1 MKVNFDKK
9 EKNKVYFNVDVDWKE
24 FEPKI
29 DEAYKKMRSK
39 FNIPGFRKG
48 KVPKMIIEQN
58 YGVQV
63 FYDEAINIML
73 QDIYPKALEELDLKV
88 VDQPDV
94 DVKDFKEN
102 EKINFTFEVEVVPEF
117 ELPNFEEMEV
127 EDVKEEFDKE
137 VVTNE
142 IERLRNENARYTI
155 VEDRKT
161 KKGDIVKLD
170 FKGYVNNEA
179 FQGGEA
185 KDYELEIGSNS
196 FIPGFEDQLI
206 DRAIGEEFD
215 VNVKF
220 PEEYH
225 AEDLKGKDAKFICKI
240 NEIKVK
246 ELPEL
251 DDNFASDVS
260 EFDTLKEFKADLR
273 KKLKAQ
279 FNEMVDTQRENKV
292 LDKVIEE
299 TKFDVPNRMIEDEVE
314 NELRNFQYRLQA
326 QGLNYDDYKKY
337 TGKTDDEIKETF
349 KEPAEKRV
357 KLGLILE
364 KYAKDNKIKATKRD
378 YDKELD
384 KLAEMYKAE
393 DKEEFKKSMS
403 EGSLEFLDRGILNS
417 KSIDDIKKKSK
428 IYLMR

>member
-9 EKNKVYFNVDVDWKE
+9 EKNKVYFNVDVDWKD

-29 DEAYKKMRSK
+29 DEAYKKIRSK
-39 FNIPGFRKG
+39 FSIPGFRKG

-73 QDIYPKALEELDLKV
+73 QEIYPKALEELDLKV

-102 EKINFTFEVEVVPEF
+102 ENINFTFEVEVVPEF
-117 ELPNFEEMEV
+117 ELPNFEEIEV
-127 EDVKEEFDKE
+127 EDIKDEFDKE

-155 VEDRKT
+155 IEDRKT
-161 KKGDIVKLD
+161 KKGDIVKID
-170 FKGYVNNEA
+170 FKGYVDNEA

-185 KDYELEIGSNS
+185 KDYELEIGFNS
-196 FIPGFEDQLI
+196 FILGFEDQLV
-206 DRAIGEEFD
+206 DRAIGQEFD

-225 AEDLKGKDAKFICKI
+225 AEDLKGKDAKFICTI

-279 FNEMVDTQRENKV
+279 FNEMIDAQRENKV

-326 QGLNYDDYKKY
+326 QGLNYEDYKKY
-337 TGKTDDEIKETF
+337 TGNTDEEIKETF

-364 KYAKDNKIKATKRD
+364 KYAKENKLKATKRD

-417 KSIDDIKKKSK
+417 KAIDDIKKKVK
-428 IYLMR
+428 YI

>member
-1 MKVNFDKK
+1 MKVNFDKR
-9 EKNKVYFNVDVDWKE
+9 EKNKVYFNVDVDWKD

-29 DEAYKKMRSK
+29 DEAYKKIRSK
-39 FNIPGFRKG
+39 FSIPGFRKG

-73 QDIYPKALEELDLKV
+73 QEIYPKALEELDLKV

-102 EKINFTFEVEVVPEF
+102 ENINFTFEVEVVPEF
-117 ELPNFEEMEV
+117 ELPNFEEIEV

-155 VEDRKT
+155 IEDRKT

-170 FKGYVNNEA
+170 FKGYVDNEA

-196 FIPGFEDQLI
+196 FIPGFEDQLV

-225 AEDLKGKDAKFICKI
+225 AEDLKGKDAKFICTI

-279 FNEMVDTQRENKV
+279 FNEMIDAQRENKV

-326 QGLNYDDYKKY
+326 QGLNYEDYKKY
-337 TGKTDDEIKETF
+337 TGNTDEEIKETF

-364 KYAKDNKIKATKRD
+364 KYAQENKLKATKRD

-393 DKEEFKKSMS
+393 DKEEFKKTMS

-417 KSIDDIKKKSK
+417 KAIDDIKKKVK
-428 IYLMR
+428 YI

>member
-1 MKVNFDKK
+1 MKVNFDKR
-9 EKNKVYFNVDVDWKE
+9 EKNKVYFNVDVDWKD

-29 DEAYKKMRSK
+29 DEAYKKIRSK

-73 QDIYPKALEELDLKV
+73 QEIYPKALEELDLKV

-102 EKINFTFEVEVVPEF
+102 ENINFTFEVEVVPEF
-117 ELPNFEEMEV
+117 ELPNFEEIEV

-155 VEDRKT
+155 IEDRKT

-170 FKGYVNNEA
+170 FKGYVDNEA

-196 FIPGFEDQLI
+196 FIPGFEDQLV

-225 AEDLKGKDAKFICKI
+225 AEDLKGKDAKFICTI

-279 FNEMVDTQRENKV
+279 FNEMIDAQRENKV

-326 QGLNYDDYKKY
+326 QGLNYEDYKKY
-337 TGKTDDEIKETF
+337 TGNTDEEIKKTF

-364 KYAKDNKIKATKRD
+364 KYAKENKLKATKRD

-417 KSIDDIKKKSK
+417 KAIDDIKKKVK
-428 IYLMR
+428 YI

>member
-1 MKVNFDKK
+1 MKVNFDKR
-9 EKNKVYFNVDVDWKE
+9 EKNKVYFNVDVDWKD

-29 DEAYKKMRSK
+29 DEAYKKIRSK

-73 QDIYPKALEELDLKV
+73 QEIYPKALEELDLKV

-102 EKINFTFEVEVVPEF
+102 ENINFTFEVEVVPEF
-117 ELPNFEEMEV
+117 ELPNFEEIEV

-155 VEDRKT
+155 IEDRKT

-170 FKGYVNNEA
+170 FKGYVDNEA

-196 FIPGFEDQLI
+196 FIPGFEDQLV

-225 AEDLKGKDAKFICKI
+225 AEDLKGKDAKFICTI

-279 FNEMVDTQRENKV
+279 FNEMIDAQRENKV

-326 QGLNYDDYKKY
+326 QGLNYEDYKKY
-337 TGKTDDEIKETF
+337 TGNTDEEIKKTF

-364 KYAKDNKIKATKRD
+364 KYAKENKLKATKRD

-393 DKEEFKKSMS
+393 DKEEFKKTMS

-417 KSIDDIKKKSK
+417 KAIDDIKKKVK
-428 IYLMR
+428 YI

>member
-58 YGVQV
+58 YGIQV

-179 FQGGEA
+179 FQGGDA

-299 TKFDVPNRMIEDEVE
+299 TKFDVPNRMIEDEIE

-417 KSIDDIKKKSK
+417 KSIDDIKKKVK
-428 IYLMR
+428 YI

>member
-9 EKNKVYFNVDVDWKE
+9 EKNKVYFNVDVDWKD

-29 DEAYKKMRSK
+29 DEAYKKIRSK

-73 QDIYPKALEELDLKV
+73 QEIYPKALEELDLKV

-102 EKINFTFEVEVVPEF
+102 ENINFTFEVEVVPEF
-117 ELPNFEEMEV
+117 ELPNFEEIEV

-155 VEDRKT
+155 IEDRKT

-170 FKGYVNNEA
+170 FKGYVDNEA

-196 FIPGFEDQLI
+196 FIPGFEDQLV

-225 AEDLKGKDAKFICKI
+225 AEDLKGKDAKFICTI

-260 EFDTLKEFKADLR
+260 EFDTLKVFKADLR

-279 FNEMVDTQRENKV
+279 FNEMIDAQRENKV

-326 QGLNYDDYKKY
+326 QGLNYEDYKKY
-337 TGKTDDEIKETF
+337 TGNTDEEIKETF

-364 KYAKDNKIKATKRD
+364 KYAQENKLKATKRD

-393 DKEEFKKSMS
+393 DKEEFKKTMS

-417 KSIDDIKKKSK
+417 KAIDDIKKKVK
-428 IYLMR
+428 YI

>member
-29 DEAYKKMRSK
+29 DEAYKKIRSK
-39 FNIPGFRKG
+39 FNISGFRKG

-73 QDIYPKALEELDLKV
+73 QEIYPKALEELDLKV

-102 EKINFTFEVEVVPEF
+102 ENINFTFEVEVVPEF
-117 ELPNFEEMEV
+117 ELPNFEEIEV
-127 EDVKEEFDKE
+127 EDIKDEFDKE

-155 VEDRKT
+155 IEDRKT

-170 FKGYVNNEA
+170 FKGYVDNEA

-185 KDYELEIGSNS
+185 IDYELELGSGS
-196 FIPGFEDQLI
+196 FIPGFEDQLV

-225 AEDLKGKDAKFICKI
+225 AEDLKGKDAKFICTI

-279 FNEMVDTQRENKV
+279 FNEMIDAQRENKV

-337 TGKTDDEIKETF
+337 TGNTDEEIKETF

-364 KYAKDNKIKATKRD
+364 KYAQENKLKATKRD

-393 DKEEFKKSMS
+393 DKEEFKKTMS

-417 KSIDDIKKKSK
+417 KAIDDIKKKVK
-428 IYLMR
+428 YI

>member
-102 EKINFTFEVEVVPEF
+102 EKITFTFEVEVVPEF

-417 KSIDDIKKKSK
+417 KSIDDIKKKVK
-428 IYLMR
+428 YI

>member
-1 MKVNFDKK
+1 MKVNFDKR
-9 EKNKVYFNVDVDWKE
+9 EKNKVYFNVDVDWKD

-29 DEAYKKMRSK
+29 DEAYKKIRSK

-73 QDIYPKALEELDLKV
+73 QEIYPKALEELDLKV

-102 EKINFTFEVEVVPEF
+102 ENINFTFEVEVVPEF
-117 ELPNFEEMEV
+117 ELPNFEEIEV
-127 EDVKEEFDKE
+127 EDIKDEFEKE

-155 VEDRKT
+155 IEDRKT

-170 FKGYVNNEA
+170 FKGYVDNEA

-196 FIPGFEDQLI
+196 FIPGFEDQLV

-225 AEDLKGKDAKFICKI
+225 AEDLKGKDAKFICTI

-279 FNEMVDTQRENKV
+279 FNEMIDAQRENKV

-326 QGLNYDDYKKY
+326 QGLNYEDYKKY
-337 TGKTDDEIKETF
+337 TGNTDEEIKETF

-364 KYAKDNKIKATKRD
+364 KYAKENKLKATKRD

-393 DKEEFKKSMS
+393 DKEEFKKTMS

-417 KSIDDIKKKSK
+417 KAIDDIKKKVK
-428 IYLMR
+428 YI

>member
-1 MKVNFDKK
+1 MKVNFDKR
-9 EKNKVYFNVDVDWKE
+9 EKNKVYFNVDVDWKD

-29 DEAYKKMRSK
+29 DEAYKKIRSK

-73 QDIYPKALEELDLKV
+73 QEIYPKALEELDLKV

-102 EKINFTFEVEVVPEF
+102 ENINFTFEVEVVPEF
-117 ELPNFEEMEV
+117 ELPNFEEIEV

-155 VEDRKT
+155 IEDRKT

-170 FKGYVNNEA
+170 FKGYVDNEA

-196 FIPGFEDQLI
+196 FIPGFEDQLL

-225 AEDLKGKDAKFICKI
+225 AEDLKGKDAKFICTI

-279 FNEMVDTQRENKV
+279 FNEMIDAQRENKV

-326 QGLNYDDYKKY
+326 QGLNYEDYKKY
-337 TGKTDDEIKETF
+337 TGNTDEEIKKTF

-364 KYAKDNKIKATKRD
+364 KYAQENKLKATKRD

-393 DKEEFKKSMS
+393 DKEEFKKTMS

-417 KSIDDIKKKSK
+417 KAIDDIKKKVK
-428 IYLMR
+428 YI

>member
-1 MKVNFDKK
+1 MKVNFDKRD
-9 EKNKVYFNVDVDWKE
+9 KNKVYFNVDVDWKD

-29 DEAYKKMRSK
+29 DEAYKKIRSK

-73 QDIYPKALEELDLKV
+73 QEIYPKALEELDLKV

-102 EKINFTFEVEVVPEF
+102 ENINFTFEVEVVPEF
-117 ELPNFEEMEV
+117 ELPNFEEIEV
-127 EDVKEEFDKE
+127 EDIKDEFDKE

-155 VEDRKT
+155 IEDRKT

-170 FKGYVNNEA
+170 FKGYVDNEA

-185 KDYELEIGSNS
+185 IDYELELGSGS
-196 FIPGFEDQLI
+196 FIPGFEDQLV

-225 AEDLKGKDAKFICKI
+225 AEDLKGKDAKFICTI

-279 FNEMVDTQRENKV
+279 FNEMIDAQRENKV

-326 QGLNYDDYKKY
+326 QGLNYEDYKKY
-337 TGKTDDEIKETF
+337 TGNTDEEIKETF

-364 KYAKDNKIKATKRD
+364 KYAKENKLKATKRD

-417 KSIDDIKKKSK
+417 KAIDDIKKKVK
-428 IYLMR
+428 YI

>member
-9 EKNKVYFNVDVDWKE
+9 EKNKVYFNVDVDWKD

-29 DEAYKKMRSK
+29 DEAYKKIRSK
-39 FNIPGFRKG
+39 FSIPGFRKG

-73 QDIYPKALEELDLKV
+73 QEIYPKALEELDLKV

-102 EKINFTFEVEVVPEF
+102 ENINFTFEVEVVPEF
-117 ELPNFEEMEV
+117 ELPNFEEIEV

-155 VEDRKT
+155 IEDRKT

-170 FKGYVNNEA
+170 FKGYVDNEA

-196 FIPGFEDQLI
+196 FIPGFEDQLV

-225 AEDLKGKDAKFICKI
+225 AEDLKGKDAKFICTI

-279 FNEMVDTQRENKV
+279 FNEMIDAQRENKV

-326 QGLNYDDYKKY
+326 QGLNYEDYKKY
-337 TGKTDDEIKETF
+337 TGNTDEEIKETF

-364 KYAKDNKIKATKRD
+364 KYAQENKLKATKRD

-393 DKEEFKKSMS
+393 DKEEFKKTMS

-417 KSIDDIKKKSK
+417 KAIDDIKKKVK
-428 IYLMR
+428 YI

>member
-58 YGVQV
+58 YGIQV

-337 TGKTDDEIKETF
+337 TGKTDDEIKDTF

-403 EGSLEFLDRGILNS
+403 EGYLEFLDRGILNS
-417 KSIDDIKKKSK
+417 KSIDDIKKKVK
-428 IYLMR
+428 YI

>member
-1 MKVNFDKK
+1 MKVNFDKR
-9 EKNKVYFNVDVDWKE
+9 EKNKVYFNVDVDWKD

-29 DEAYKKMRSK
+29 DEAYKKIRSK
-39 FNIPGFRKG
+39 FSIPGFRKG

-73 QDIYPKALEELDLKV
+73 QEIYPKALEELDLKV

-102 EKINFTFEVEVVPEF
+102 ENINFTFEVEVVPEF
-117 ELPNFEEMEV
+117 ELPNFEEIEV

-155 VEDRKT
+155 IEDRKT

-170 FKGYVNNEA
+170 FKGYVDNEA

-196 FIPGFEDQLI
+196 FIPGFEDQLV

-225 AEDLKGKDAKFICKI
+225 AEDLKGKDAKFICTI

-279 FNEMVDTQRENKV
+279 FNEMIDAQRENKV

-326 QGLNYDDYKKY
+326 QGLNYEDYKKY
-337 TGKTDDEIKETF
+337 TGNTDEEIKKTF

-364 KYAKDNKIKATKRD
+364 KYAQENKLKATKRD

-417 KSIDDIKKKSK
+417 KAIDDIKKKVK
-428 IYLMR
+428 YI

>member
-357 KLGLILE
+357 KLSLILE

-417 KSIDDIKKKSK
+417 KSIDDIKKKVK
-428 IYLMR
+428 YI

>member
-1 MKVNFDKK
+1 MKVNFDKR

-29 DEAYKKMRSK
+29 DEAYKKIRSK

-73 QDIYPKALEELDLKV
+73 QEIYPKALEELDLKV

-102 EKINFTFEVEVVPEF
+102 ENINFTFEVEVVPEF
-117 ELPNFEEMEV
+117 ELPNFEEIEV

-155 VEDRKT
+155 IEDRKT

-170 FKGYVNNEA
+170 FKGYVDNEA

-185 KDYELEIGSNS
+185 KDYELEIDSNS
-196 FIPGFEDQLI
+196 FIPGFEDQLV

-225 AEDLKGKDAKFICKI
+225 AEDLKGKDAKFICTI

-279 FNEMVDTQRENKV
+279 FNEMIDAQRENKV

-326 QGLNYDDYKKY
+326 QGLNYEDYKKY
-337 TGKTDDEIKETF
+337 TGNTDEEIKKTF

-364 KYAKDNKIKATKRD
+364 KYAQENKLKATKRD

-393 DKEEFKKSMS
+393 DKEEFKKTMS

-417 KSIDDIKKKSK
+417 KAIDDIKKKVK
-428 IYLMR
+428 YI

>member
-1 MKVNFDKK
+1 MKVNFDER
-9 EKNKVYFNVDVDWKE
+9 EKNKVYFNVDVDWKD

-29 DEAYKKMRSK
+29 DEAYKKIRSK

-63 FYDEAINIML
+63 FYDEAINILL
-73 QDIYPKALEELDLKV
+73 QEIYPKALEELDLKV

-102 EKINFTFEVEVVPEF
+102 ENINFTFEVEVVPEF
-117 ELPNFEEMEV
+117 ELPNFEEIEV
-127 EDVKEEFDKE
+127 EDIKDEFDKE

-155 VEDRKT
+155 IEDRKT

-170 FKGYVNNEA
+170 FKGYVDNEA

-185 KDYELEIGSNS
+185 IDYELELGSGS
-196 FIPGFEDQLI
+196 FIPGFEDQLV

-225 AEDLKGKDAKFICKI
+225 AEDLKGKDAKFICTI

-279 FNEMVDTQRENKV
+279 FNEMIDAQRENKV

-326 QGLNYDDYKKY
+326 QGLNYEDYKKY
-337 TGKTDDEIKETF
+337 TGNTDEEIKETF

-364 KYAKDNKIKATKRD
+364 KYAKENKLKATKRD

-417 KSIDDIKKKSK
+417 KAIDDIKKKVK
-428 IYLMR
+428 YI

>member
-9 EKNKVYFNVDVDWKE
+9 EKNKVYFNVDVDWKD

-29 DEAYKKMRSK
+29 DEAYKKIRSK
-39 FNIPGFRKG
+39 FSIPGFRKG

-73 QDIYPKALEELDLKV
+73 QEIYPKALEELDLKV

-102 EKINFTFEVEVVPEF
+102 ENINFTFEVEVVPEF
-117 ELPNFEEMEV
+117 ELPNFEEIEV
-127 EDVKEEFDKE
+127 KDIKEEFDKE

-155 VEDRKT
+155 IEDRKT

-170 FKGYVNNEA
+170 FKGYVDNEA

-196 FIPGFEDQLI
+196 FIPGFEDQLV

-225 AEDLKGKDAKFICKI
+225 AEDLKGKDAKFICTI

-279 FNEMVDTQRENKV
+279 FNEMIDAQRENKV

-326 QGLNYDDYKKY
+326 QGLNYEDYKKY
-337 TGKTDDEIKETF
+337 TGNTDEEIKETF

-364 KYAKDNKIKATKRD
+364 KYAKENKLKATKRD

-417 KSIDDIKKKSK
+417 KANDDIKKKVK
-428 IYLMR
+428 YI

>member
-9 EKNKVYFNVDVDWKE
+9 EKNKVYFNVDVDWKD

-29 DEAYKKMRSK
+29 DEAYKKIRSK
-39 FNIPGFRKG
+39 FSIPGFRKG

-73 QDIYPKALEELDLKV
+73 QEIYPKVLEELDLKV

-102 EKINFTFEVEVVPEF
+102 ENINFTFEVEVVPEF
-117 ELPNFEEMEV
+117 ELPNFEEIEV

-155 VEDRKT
+155 IEDRKT

-170 FKGYVNNEA
+170 FKGYVDNEA

-196 FIPGFEDQLI
+196 FIPGFEDQLV

-225 AEDLKGKDAKFICKI
+225 AEDLKGKDAKFICTI

-279 FNEMVDTQRENKV
+279 FNEMIDAQRENKV

-326 QGLNYDDYKKY
+326 QGLNYEDYKKY
-337 TGKTDDEIKETF
+337 TGNTDEEIKETF

-364 KYAKDNKIKATKRD
+364 KYAKENKLKATKRD

-393 DKEEFKKSMS
+393 DKEEFKKTMS

-417 KSIDDIKKKSK
+417 KAIDDIKKKVK
-428 IYLMR
+428 YI

>member
-1 MKVNFDKK
+1 MKVNFDKR
-9 EKNKVYFNVDVDWKE
+9 EKNKVYFNVDVDWKD

-29 DEAYKKMRSK
+29 DEAYKKIRSK
-39 FNIPGFRKG
+39 FSIPGFRKG

-73 QDIYPKALEELDLKV
+73 QEIYPKALEELDLKV
-88 VDQPDV
+88 IDQPDV

-102 EKINFTFEVEVVPEF
+102 ENINFTFEVEVVPEF
-117 ELPNFEEMEV
+117 ELPNFEEIEV
-127 EDVKEEFDKE
+127 EDIKEEFDKE

-155 VEDRKT
+155 IEDRKT

-170 FKGYVNNEA
+170 FKGYVDNEA

-185 KDYELEIGSNS
+185 IDYELEIGSNS
-196 FIPGFEDQLI
+196 FIPGFEDQLV

-225 AEDLKGKDAKFICKI
+225 AEDLKGKDAKFICTI

-279 FNEMVDTQRENKV
+279 FNEMIDAQRENKV

-326 QGLNYDDYKKY
+326 QGLNYEDYKKY
-337 TGKTDDEIKETF
+337 TGNTDEEIKETF

-364 KYAKDNKIKATKRD
+364 KYAQENKLKATKRD

-393 DKEEFKKSMS
+393 DKEEFKKTMS

-417 KSIDDIKKKSK
+417 KAIDDIKKKVK
-428 IYLMR
+428 YI

>member
-102 EKINFTFEVEVVPEF
+102 ESITFAFEVEVVPEF

-137 VVTNE
+137 VLTNE

-155 VEDRKT
+155 IEDRKT

-170 FKGYVNNEA
+170 FKGYVDNEA

-196 FIPGFEDQLI
+196 FIPGFEDQLV

-225 AEDLKGKDAKFICKI
+225 AEDLKGKDAKFICTI

-279 FNEMVDTQRENKV
+279 FNEMIDAQRENKV

-326 QGLNYDDYKKY
+326 QGLNYEDYKKY
-337 TGKTDDEIKETF
+337 TGNTDEEIKKTF

-364 KYAKDNKIKATKRD
+364 KYAQENKLKATKRD

-417 KSIDDIKKKSK
+417 KAIDDIKKKVK
-428 IYLMR
+428 YI

>member
-1 MKVNFDKK
+1 MKVNFDKR
-9 EKNKVYFNVDVDWKE
+9 EKNKVYFNVDVDWKD

-29 DEAYKKMRSK
+29 DEAYKKIRSK

-73 QDIYPKALEELDLKV
+73 QEIYPKALEELDLKV

-102 EKINFTFEVEVVPEF
+102 ENINFTFEVEVVPEF
-117 ELPNFEEMEV
+117 ELPNFEEIEV

-137 VVTNE
+137 VITNE

-155 VEDRKT
+155 IEDRKT

-170 FKGYVNNEA
+170 FKGYVDNEA

-196 FIPGFEDQLI
+196 FIPGFEDQLV

-225 AEDLKGKDAKFICKI
+225 AEDLKGKDAKFICTI

-279 FNEMVDTQRENKV
+279 FNEMIDAQRENKV

-326 QGLNYDDYKKY
+326 QGLNYEDYKKY
-337 TGKTDDEIKETF
+337 TGNTDEEIKKTF

-364 KYAKDNKIKATKRD
+364 KYAQENKLKATKRD

-417 KSIDDIKKKSK
+417 KAIDDIKKKVK
-428 IYLMR
+428 YI

>member
-1 MKVNFDKK
+1 MKVNFDER
-9 EKNKVYFNVDVDWKE
+9 EKNKVYFNVDVDWKD

-29 DEAYKKMRSK
+29 DEAYKKIRSK

-63 FYDEAINIML
+63 FYDEAINILL
-73 QDIYPKALEELDLKV
+73 QEIYPKALEELDLKV

-102 EKINFTFEVEVVPEF
+102 ENINFTFEVEVVPEF
-117 ELPNFEEMEV
+117 ELPNFEEIEV
-127 EDVKEEFDKE
+127 EDVKEEFNKE

-155 VEDRKT
+155 IEDRKT

-170 FKGYVNNEA
+170 FKGYVDNEA

-196 FIPGFEDQLI
+196 FIPGFEDQLV

-225 AEDLKGKDAKFICKI
+225 AEDLKGKDAKFICTI

-279 FNEMVDTQRENKV
+279 FNEMIDAQRENKV

-326 QGLNYDDYKKY
+326 QGLNYEDYKKY
-337 TGKTDDEIKETF
+337 TGNTDEEIKETF

-364 KYAKDNKIKATKRD
+364 KYAQENKLKATKRD

-393 DKEEFKKSMS
+393 DKEEFKKTMS

-417 KSIDDIKKKSK
+417 KAIDDIKKKVK
-428 IYLMR
+428 YI

>member
-9 EKNKVYFNVDVDWKE
+9 EKNKVYFNVDVDWKD

-29 DEAYKKMRSK
+29 DEAYKKIRSK
-39 FNIPGFRKG
+39 INIPGFRKG

-73 QDIYPKALEELDLKV
+73 QEIYPKALEELDLKV

-102 EKINFTFEVEVVPEF
+102 ENINFTFEVEVVPEF
-117 ELPNFEEMEV
+117 ELPNFEEIEV

-155 VEDRKT
+155 IEDRKT

-170 FKGYVNNEA
+170 FKGYVDNEA

-196 FIPGFEDQLI
+196 FIPGFEDQLV

-225 AEDLKGKDAKFICKI
+225 AEDLKGKDAKFICTI

-279 FNEMVDTQRENKV
+279 FNEMIDAQRENKV

-326 QGLNYDDYKKY
+326 QGLNYEDYKKY
-337 TGKTDDEIKETF
+337 TGNTDEEIKETF

-364 KYAKDNKIKATKRD
+364 KYAQENKLKATKRD

-417 KSIDDIKKKSK
+417 KAIDDIKKKVK
-428 IYLMR
+428 YI

>member
-1 MKVNFDKK
+1 MKVNFNKK

-337 TGKTDDEIKETF
+337 TGKTDDEIKDTF

-417 KSIDDIKKKSK
+417 KSIDDIKKKVK
-428 IYLMR
+428 YI

>member
-9 EKNKVYFNVDVDWKE
+9 EKNKVYFNVDVDWKD

-29 DEAYKKMRSK
+29 DEAYKKIRSK
-39 FNIPGFRKG
+39 FSIPGFRKG

-73 QDIYPKALEELDLKV
+73 QEIYPKVLEELDLKV

-102 EKINFTFEVEVVPEF
+102 ENINFTFEVEVVPEF
-117 ELPNFEEMEV
+117 ELPNFEEIEV

-155 VEDRKT
+155 IEDRKT

-170 FKGYVNNEA
+170 FKGYVDNEA

-196 FIPGFEDQLI
+196 FIPGFEDQLV

-225 AEDLKGKDAKFICKI
+225 AEDLKGKDAKFICTI

-279 FNEMVDTQRENKV
+279 FNEMIDAQRENKV

-326 QGLNYDDYKKY
+326 QGLNYEDYKKY
-337 TGKTDDEIKETF
+337 TGNTDEEIKKTF

-364 KYAKDNKIKATKRD
+364 KYAQENKLKATKRD

-393 DKEEFKKSMS
+393 DKEEFKKTMS

-417 KSIDDIKKKSK
+417 KAIDDIKKKVK
-428 IYLMR
+428 YI

>member
-142 IERLRNENARYTI
+142 IERLRNGNARYTI

-337 TGKTDDEIKETF
+337 TGKTDDEIKDTF

-417 KSIDDIKKKSK
+417 KSIDDIKKKVK
-428 IYLMR
+428 YI

>member
-1 MKVNFDKK
+1 MKVNFDKR
-9 EKNKVYFNVDVDWKE
+9 EKNKVYFNVDVDWKD

-29 DEAYKKMRSK
+29 DEAYKKIRSK

-73 QDIYPKALEELDLKV
+73 QEIYPKALEELDLKV

-102 EKINFTFEVEVVPEF
+102 ENINFTFEVEVVPEF
-117 ELPNFEEMEV
+117 ELPNFEEIEV
-127 EDVKEEFDKE
+127 EDVKDEFDKE

-155 VEDRKT
+155 IEDRKT

-170 FKGYVNNEA
+170 FKGYVDNEA

-196 FIPGFEDQLI
+196 FIPGFEDQLV
-206 DRAIGEEFD
+206 DRTIGEEFD

-225 AEDLKGKDAKFICKI
+225 AEDLKGKDAKFICTI

-279 FNEMVDTQRENKV
+279 FNEMIDAQRENKV

-299 TKFDVPNRMIEDEVE
+299 TKFDVPNRMIKDEVE

-326 QGLNYDDYKKY
+326 QGLNYEDYKKY
-337 TGKTDDEIKETF
+337 TGNTDEEIKETF

-364 KYAKDNKIKATKRD
+364 KYAQENKLKATKRD

-417 KSIDDIKKKSK
+417 KAIDDIKKKVK
-428 IYLMR
+428 YI

>member
-1 MKVNFDKK
+1 MKVNFDKR
-9 EKNKVYFNVDVDWKE
+9 EKNKVYFNVDVDWKD

-29 DEAYKKMRSK
+29 DEAYKKIRSK

-73 QDIYPKALEELDLKV
+73 QEIYPKTLEELDLKV

-102 EKINFTFEVEVVPEF
+102 ENINFTFEVEVVPEF
-117 ELPNFEEMEV
+117 ELPNFEEIEV

-155 VEDRKT
+155 IEDRKT

-170 FKGYVNNEA
+170 FKGYVDNEA

-196 FIPGFEDQLI
+196 FIPGFEDQLV

-225 AEDLKGKDAKFICKI
+225 AEDLKGKDAKFICTI

-279 FNEMVDTQRENKV
+279 FNEMIDAQRENKV

-326 QGLNYDDYKKY
+326 QGLNYEDYKKY
-337 TGKTDDEIKETF
+337 TGNTDEEIKKTF

-364 KYAKDNKIKATKRD
+364 KYAQENKLKATKRD

-417 KSIDDIKKKSK
+417 KAIDDIKKKVK
-428 IYLMR
+428 YI

>member
-1 MKVNFDKK
+1 MKVNFDKR
-9 EKNKVYFNVDVDWKE
+9 EKNKVYFNVDVDWKD

-29 DEAYKKMRSK
+29 DEAYKKIRSK

-73 QDIYPKALEELDLKV
+73 QEIYPKALEELDLKV

-102 EKINFTFEVEVVPEF
+102 ENINFTFEVEVVPEF
-117 ELPNFEEMEV
+117 ELPNFEEIEV
-127 EDVKEEFDKE
+127 EDVKDEFDKE

-155 VEDRKT
+155 IEDRKT

-170 FKGYVNNEA
+170 FKGYVDNEA

-196 FIPGFEDQLI
+196 FIPGFEDQLV

-225 AEDLKGKDAKFICKI
+225 AEDLKGKDAKFICTI

-279 FNEMVDTQRENKV
+279 FNEMIDAQRENKV

-326 QGLNYDDYKKY
+326 QGLNYEDYKKY
-337 TGKTDDEIKETF
+337 TGNTDEEIKETF

-364 KYAKDNKIKATKRD
+364 KYAQENKLKATKRD

-393 DKEEFKKSMS
+393 DKEEFKKTMS

-417 KSIDDIKKKSK
+417 KAIDDIKKKVK
-428 IYLMR
+428 YI

>member
-9 EKNKVYFNVDVDWKE
+9 EKNKVYFNVDVDWKD

-29 DEAYKKMRSK
+29 DEAYKKIRSK
-39 FNIPGFRKG
+39 FSIPGFRKG

-73 QDIYPKALEELDLKV
+73 QEIYPKALEELDLKV

-102 EKINFTFEVEVVPEF
+102 ENINFTFEVEVVPEF
-117 ELPNFEEMEV
+117 ELPNFEEIEV

-155 VEDRKT
+155 IEDRKT

-170 FKGYVNNEA
+170 FKGYVDNEA

-196 FIPGFEDQLI
+196 FIPGFEDQLV

-225 AEDLKGKDAKFICKI
+225 AEDLKGKDAKFICTI

-279 FNEMVDTQRENKV
+279 FNEMIDAQRENKV

-326 QGLNYDDYKKY
+326 QGLNYEDYKKY
-337 TGKTDDEIKETF
+337 TGNTDEEIKKTF

-364 KYAKDNKIKATKRD
+364 KYAQENKLKATKRD

-393 DKEEFKKSMS
+393 DKEEFKKTMS

-417 KSIDDIKKKSK
+417 KAIDDIKKKVK
-428 IYLMR
+428 YI

>member
-9 EKNKVYFNVDVDWKE
+9 EKNKVYFNVDVDWKD

-29 DEAYKKMRSK
+29 DEAYKKIRSK
-39 FNIPGFRKG
+39 FSIPGFRKG

-73 QDIYPKALEELDLKV
+73 QEIYPKALEELDLKV

-102 EKINFTFEVEVVPEF
+102 ENINFTFEVEVVPEF
-117 ELPNFEEMEV
+117 ELPNFEEIEV
-127 EDVKEEFDKE
+127 EDIKDEFDKE

-155 VEDRKT
+155 IEDRKT

-170 FKGYVNNEA
+170 FKGYVDNEA

-196 FIPGFEDQLI
+196 FIPGFEDQLV

-220 PEEYH
+220 PEEYY
-225 AEDLKGKDAKFICKI
+225 AEDLKGKDAKFICTI

-279 FNEMVDTQRENKV
+279 FNEMIDAQRENKV

-326 QGLNYDDYKKY
+326 QGLNYEDYKKY
-337 TGKTDDEIKETF
+337 TGNTDEEIKKTF

-364 KYAKDNKIKATKRD
+364 KYAQENKLKATKRD

-393 DKEEFKKSMS
+393 DKEEFKKTMS

-417 KSIDDIKKKSK
+417 KAIDDIKKKVK
-428 IYLMR
+428 YI

>member
-1 MKVNFDKK
+1 MKVNFDKR
-9 EKNKVYFNVDVDWKE
+9 EKNKVYFNVDVDWKD

-29 DEAYKKMRSK
+29 DEAYKKIRSK

-73 QDIYPKALEELDLKV
+73 QEIYPKALEELDLKV

-102 EKINFTFEVEVVPEF
+102 ENINFTFEVEVVPEF
-117 ELPNFEEMEV
+117 ELPNFEEIEV
-127 EDVKEEFDKE
+127 EDIKEEFDKE

-155 VEDRKT
+155 IEDRKT

-170 FKGYVNNEA
+170 FKGYVDNEA

-185 KDYELEIGSNS
+185 IDYELEIGSNS
-196 FIPGFEDQLI
+196 FIPGFEDQLV

-225 AEDLKGKDAKFICKI
+225 AEDLKGKDAKFICTI

-251 DDNFASDVS
+251 DDNFALDVS

-279 FNEMVDTQRENKV
+279 FNEMIDAQRENKV

-326 QGLNYDDYKKY
+326 QGLNYEDYKKY
-337 TGKTDDEIKETF
+337 TGNTDEEIKETF

-364 KYAKDNKIKATKRD
+364 KYAQENKLKATKRD

-393 DKEEFKKSMS
+393 DKEEFKKTMS

-417 KSIDDIKKKSK
+417 KAIDDIKKKVK
-428 IYLMR
+428 YI

>member
-9 EKNKVYFNVDVDWKE
+9 EKNKVYFNVDVDWKD

-29 DEAYKKMRSK
+29 DEAYKKIRSK

-73 QDIYPKALEELDLKV
+73 QEIYPKALEELDLKV

-102 EKINFTFEVEVVPEF
+102 ENINFTFEVEVVPEF
-117 ELPNFEEMEV
+117 ELPNFEEIEV
-127 EDVKEEFDKE
+127 EDIKEEFDKE

-155 VEDRKT
+155 IEDRKT

-170 FKGYVNNEA
+170 FKGYVDNEA

-196 FIPGFEDQLI
+196 FIPGFEDQLV

-225 AEDLKGKDAKFICKI
+225 AEDLKGKDAKFICTI

-279 FNEMVDTQRENKV
+279 FNEMIDAQRENKV

-326 QGLNYDDYKKY
+326 QGLNYEDYKKY
-337 TGKTDDEIKETF
+337 TGNTDEEIKETF

-364 KYAKDNKIKATKRD
+364 KYAKENKLKATKRD

-417 KSIDDIKKKSK
+417 KAIDDIKKKVK
-428 IYLMR
+428 YI

>member
-63 FYDEAINIML
+63 FYDEAINICL
-73 QDIYPKALEELDLKV
+73 QEIYPKALEELDLKV

-127 EDVKEEFDKE
+127 EDIKEEFDKE

-417 KSIDDIKKKSK
+417 KSIDDIKKKVK
-428 IYLMR
+428 YI

>member
-1 MKVNFDKK
+1 MKVNFDKR
-9 EKNKVYFNVDVDWKE
+9 EKNKVYFNVDVDWKD

-29 DEAYKKMRSK
+29 DEAYKKIRSK

-73 QDIYPKALEELDLKV
+73 QEIYPKALEELDLKV

-102 EKINFTFEVEVVPEF
+102 ENINFTFEVEVVPEF
-117 ELPNFEEMEV
+117 ELPNFEEIEV

-155 VEDRKT
+155 IEDRKT

-170 FKGYVNNEA
+170 FKGYVDNEA

-196 FIPGFEDQLI
+196 FIPGFEDQLV

-225 AEDLKGKDAKFICKI
+225 AEDLKGKDAKFICTI

-279 FNEMVDTQRENKV
+279 FNEMIDAQRENKV

-326 QGLNYDDYKKY
+326 QGLNYEDYKKY
-337 TGKTDDEIKETF
+337 TGNTDEEIKETF

-364 KYAKDNKIKATKRD
+364 KYAQENKLKATKRD

-393 DKEEFKKSMS
+393 DKEEFKKTMS

-417 KSIDDIKKKSK
+417 KAIDDIKKKVK
-428 IYLMR
+428 YI

>member
-279 FNEMVDTQRENKV
+279 FNEIVDTQRENKV

-337 TGKTDDEIKETF
+337 TGKTDDEIKDTF

-417 KSIDDIKKKSK
+417 KSIDDIKKKVK
-428 IYLMR
+428 YI

>member
-1 MKVNFDKK
+1 MKVNFDKR
-9 EKNKVYFNVDVDWKE
+9 EKNKVYFNVDVDWKD

-29 DEAYKKMRSK
+29 DEAYKKIRSK

-73 QDIYPKALEELDLKV
+73 QEIYTKALEELDLKV

-102 EKINFTFEVEVVPEF
+102 ENINFTFEVEVVPEF
-117 ELPNFEEMEV
+117 ELPNFEEIEV

-155 VEDRKT
+155 IEDRKT

-170 FKGYVNNEA
+170 FKGYVDNKA

-196 FIPGFEDQLI
+196 FIPGFEDQLVDRPI
-206 DRAIGEEFD
+206 DEEFD

-220 PEEYH
+220 PEKYH
-225 AEDLKGKDAKFICKI
+225 AEDLKGKDAKFICTI

-279 FNEMVDTQRENKV
+279 FNEMIDAQRENKV

-326 QGLNYDDYKKY
+326 QGLNYEDYKKY
-337 TGKTDDEIKETF
+337 TGNTDEEIKKTF

-364 KYAKDNKIKATKRD
+364 KYAQENKLKATKRD

-417 KSIDDIKKKSK
+417 KAIDDIKKKVK
-428 IYLMR
+428 YI

>member
-29 DEAYKKMRSK
+29 DEAYKKIRSK

-73 QDIYPKALEELDLKV
+73 QEIYPKALEELDLKV

-102 EKINFTFEVEVVPEF
+102 ENINFTFEVEVVPEF
-117 ELPNFEEMEV
+117 ELPNFEEIEV

-155 VEDRKT
+155 IEDRKT

-170 FKGYVNNEA
+170 FKGYVDNEA

-196 FIPGFEDQLI
+196 FIPGFEDQLV

-225 AEDLKGKDAKFICKI
+225 AEDLKGKDAKFICTI

-279 FNEMVDTQRENKV
+279 FNEMIDAQRENKV

-326 QGLNYDDYKKY
+326 QGLNYEDYKKY
-337 TGKTDDEIKETF
+337 TGNTDEEIKKTF

-364 KYAKDNKIKATKRD
+364 KYAQENKLKATKRD

-417 KSIDDIKKKSK
+417 KAIDDIKKKVK
-428 IYLMR
+428 YI

>member
-63 FYDEAINIML
+63 FYDEAINICS
-73 QDIYPKALEELDLKV
+73 QEIYPKALEDLDLKV

-417 KSIDDIKKKSK
+417 KSIDDIKKKVK
-428 IYLMR
+428 YI